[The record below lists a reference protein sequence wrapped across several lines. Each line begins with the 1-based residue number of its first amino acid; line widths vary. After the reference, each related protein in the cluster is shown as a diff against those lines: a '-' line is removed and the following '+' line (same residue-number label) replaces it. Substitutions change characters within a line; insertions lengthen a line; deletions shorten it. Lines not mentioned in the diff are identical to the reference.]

1 MDVKPPG
8 QRGPGA
14 APSLPHVRGCLGVSS
29 ASRRPPWWFPG
40 RGDTAGLLP
49 GRQESDH
56 RDHRATGIT
65 GDQTIPSRHWTARK
79 PRPRTPRTG
88 ANTLHQPPQGRPRTT
103 LGAGKQR
110 PKTPRMHREQPAG
123 QARESGPFSA
133 QNHCPQAHLCMRN
146 HTQFQGHR
154 VIRKLDMF
162 P

>member
-56 RDHRATGIT
+56 RAHRATGIT

-88 ANTLHQPPQGRPRTT
+88 ANTLHQPLRAAPGPPWGLGNSAPKHPGCTGNSRPGRPGIKT
-103 LGAGKQR
+103 LFL
-110 PKTPRMHREQPAG
+110 PRITVRRRIYACEIT
-123 QARESGPFSA
+123 
-133 QNHCPQAHLCMRN
+133 RN
-146 HTQFQGHR
+146 FKDIGS
-154 VIRKLDMF
+154 
-162 P
+162 